1 MPELT
6 TRERL
11 QPSLLDRLTDDAPGK
26 KGEES
31 RQQRVLSLRRLRDCV
46 IRDLTWLLN
55 SGSLSTVED
64 LSDYP
69 LVESSVLNYGMPE
82 LSGVTV
88 SGLNKHEV
96 ERLVRQAI
104 MRFEPRI
111 LPNTVKVR
119 AVVSGQTAE
128 RNALTFEI
136 AGELWAEPMP
146 ERLFLK
152 TQVDLETGSYTVAE
166 STDQGLD

>member
-11 QPSLLDRLTDDAPGK
+11 QPSLLDRLTDETPGK
-26 KGEES
+26 KGGES

-55 SGSLSTVED
+55 AGSLSTVED
-64 LSDYP
+64 LSYYP
-69 LVESSVLNYGMPE
+69 LVESSVLNFGIPD
-82 LSGVTV
+82 LTGTTASGVDE
-88 SGLNKHEV
+88 HEV

-119 AVVSGQTAE
+119 AIVSRQTAE
-128 RNALTFEI
+128 HNAMAFEI

-152 TQVDLETGSYTVAE
+152 TLVDLETGGYSVTE
-166 STDQGLD
+166 STDRGLD